1 MWVSSTVNSLR
12 ISTIMLGFSNL
23 AVVIVGGVLLFLV
36 FPGCEL
42 NRITIPVAMVSLAAA
57 FKIFAMFKSG
67 IAQKATAFSILDS
80 PLDSSAIDSINRL
93 RRRVY
98 AQLSPFKGKKKFL
111 LQGLTIFLVIRILV
125 CRAYFS

>member
-1 MWVSSTVNSLR
+1 
-12 ISTIMLGFSNL
+12 
-23 AVVIVGGVLLFLV
+23 
-36 FPGCEL
+36 
-42 NRITIPVAMVSLAAA
+42 
-57 FKIFAMFKSG
+57 MFKSG

-98 AQLSPFKGKKKFL
+98 AQLSPFKEKKKFL

-125 CRAYFS
+125 CRAYFSRVFCISFDWVSERVMFSWLQNFDGWFSEFGWF